1 MSTADIEQPR
11 WYAIQCKGG
20 ESFRAAEHL
29 TRQGYQLF
37 HPVIDIERRQRG
49 RIRTVREPLFP
60 WYLFIRLDRLSDNW
74 RPIRSTRG
82 VLKLVAFGN
91 EPTPIPDELIDT
103 LRHHARSVDEE
114 GREHYFR
121 PGDRI
126 EITEG
131 PFREMEGVFF
141 DRKGEERV
149 IVLLN
154 ILQREH
160 QMQFSIGQVRRS
172 L

>member
-1 MSTADIEQPR
+1 MSTPEIEQPR

-29 TRQGYQLF
+29 TRQGYKLF

-49 RIRTVREPLFP
+49 RLHTVREPLFP
-60 WYLFIRLDRLSDNW
+60 WYLFICLDRISDNW

-91 EPTPIPDELIDT
+91 TPIPIPDELIET
-103 LRHHARSVDEE
+103 LRQQADSVDEE

-131 PFREMEGVFF
+131 PFRDLG
-141 DRKGEERV
+141 RH
-149 IVLLN
+149 I
-154 ILQREH
+154 
-160 QMQFSIGQVRRS
+160 S
-172 L
+172 